1 MFLNLGEVAVYRR
14 CPMHPS
20 NELAS
25 CHSSYMLL
33 GFPLKG
39 LHGPFYCYVGSLIGL
54 VSPYFVWLPSS
65 ALCGCCWLLLIGVWS
80 WGSWMQNLMG
90 NHKGLCRTNGLML
103 ARWWVKPG
111 LGVSVGLLAGRASF
125 WTLERLCRARGSQS
139 LFQIID
145 GREFVPNSSVES
157 RVPWS

>member
-1 MFLNLGEVAVYRR
+1 
-14 CPMHPS
+14 
-20 NELAS
+20 
-25 CHSSYMLL
+25 
-33 GFPLKG
+33 
-39 LHGPFYCYVGSLIGL
+39 
-54 VSPYFVWLPSS
+54 
-65 ALCGCCWLLLIGVWS
+65 
-80 WGSWMQNLMG
+80 MQNLMG

-157 RVPWS
+157 RVP